1 MAAGTRNLNEVNYR
15 IVVYP
20 LVNVT
25 PMTPNQDLH
34 NKLVF
39 KG

>member
-1 MAAGTRNLNEVNYR
+1 MAAGTRNFNEVNYR

-20 LVNVT
+20 LVNVIPT
-25 PMTPNQDLH
+25 NPNQDLH

-39 KG
+39 QN